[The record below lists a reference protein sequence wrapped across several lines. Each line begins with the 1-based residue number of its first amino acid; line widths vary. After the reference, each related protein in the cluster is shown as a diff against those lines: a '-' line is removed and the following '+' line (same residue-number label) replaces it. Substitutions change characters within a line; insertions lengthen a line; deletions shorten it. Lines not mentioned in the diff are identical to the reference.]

1 MVICRGHIE
10 TSKGGLQFFFV
21 VNGSMEKLTFK
32 SNFAL
37 LSLFEVEFERVV
49 NIRRSKIISLVNLTM
64 VYGDPVQKQ
73 EIFYIRPT

>member
-1 MVICRGHIE
+1 MD
-10 TSKGGLQFFFV
+10 FNFFV